1 MTKAERTR
9 QFIIEKTAPLFNR
22 KGFEGTSL
30 TDLTKATGLTKG
42 ALYGNFSS
50 KEKIASEAFRF
61 SMKKVRELVA
71 QDLAQSVTCKDQ
83 LRALLNFYSKYV
95 FDPPIPGGCPLL
107 NSAVE
112 ADDNRSRMRPVVAKE
127 IMQTVNFI
135 KELLDKGIKAGEFR
149 KNINSRQVA
158 YAFFC
163 SIEGALMF
171 ARVER
176 SREPMDIII
185 QHCNKILDEITK

>member
-1 MTKAERTR
+1 MKKSERTKR
-9 QFIIEKTAPLFNR
+9 LIIEKTAPLFNC

-42 ALYGNFSS
+42 ALYGNFQS
-50 KEKIASEAFRF
+50 KAKIASEAFRY
-61 SMKKVRELVA
+61 SMKKVREMA
-71 QDLAQSVTCKDQ
+71 NQDLQSCVSYKDQ
-83 LRALLNFYSKYV
+83 LNALLNFYSKYV

-107 NSAVE
+107 NSAIE
-112 ADDNRSRMRPVVAKE
+112 ADDNSSAMRRVVAKE
-127 IMQTVNFI
+127 IIQTVNFI
-135 KELLDKGIKAGEFR
+135 SELIEKGMAAGEFN
-149 KNINSRQVA
+149 KSYDSREIA
-158 YAFFC
+158 YTIFC

-185 QHCNKILDEITK
+185 KHCTKILDKISK